1 MHAQP
6 QIRADISFSESAMP
20 CRPGDAEVSVAVH
33 REGNGPDLGDLHPA
47 RQPGP
52 LARPVQQRGEGGEE
66 GESRVVK
73 CAAGSIQGLQAVPML
88 AW

>member
-52 LARPVQQRGEGGEE
+52 LARPVQQRGGEK
-66 GESRVVK
+66 GKVASSSK
-73 CAAGSIQGLQAVPML
+73 CAAGSIQGLQALPML